1 MNLPITILLRIIS
14 LPFVYGLHFIYA
26 NLTAI
31 KMTWLF
37 LRYGGEWIVYIRGDK
52 ERLSDIFTML
62 KKMEDESK

>member
-1 MNLPITILLRIIS
+1 MPKILTILLRILS

-26 NLTAI
+26 NYVAI
-31 KMTWLF
+31 KHTVNF

-62 KKMEDESK
+62 KKMNDEK